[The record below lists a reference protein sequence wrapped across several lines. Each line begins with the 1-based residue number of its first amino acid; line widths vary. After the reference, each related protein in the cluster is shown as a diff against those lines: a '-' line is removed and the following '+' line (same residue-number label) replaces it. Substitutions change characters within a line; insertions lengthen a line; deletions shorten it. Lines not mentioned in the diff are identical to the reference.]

1 MLSTFYV
8 FYFTA
13 WFIVYNRGCRT
24 YKIHQ
29 VSNVCKKGSNLTRIH
44 VEIHDSINFAS
55 IFVQIIP
62 CSTNIQSNILGR
74 NRNHRN
80 AFKAGT
86 LLSIITSFVKFLMLS
101 TVLVVY
107 WLRRNSSLVY
117 LSWYHWLIV
126 HISYLRLTW
135 SQCREVLEELLC
147 PQWSPR
153 SPLLGGRTQCCT
165 QAEPS
170 SRGAP
175 RSSALEH
182 VQQAE
187 LE

>member
-1 MLSTFYV
+1 MLSTFYM
-8 FYFTA
+8 FYFIA

-29 VSNVCKKGSNLTRIH
+29 VSNVCK
-44 VEIHDSINFAS
+44 
-55 IFVQIIP
+55 VQILP
-62 CSTNIQSNILGR
+62 GFMLRYTTPS
-74 NRNHRN
+74 
-80 AFKAGT
+80 T
-86 LLSIITSFVKFLMLS
+86 LLPSLFRSFLAPQIYSPTSYWRKRDTDAFIAGICLQIITSFVKFLMLS

-117 LSWYHWLIV
+117 LSWYHRLIE
-126 HISYLRLTW
+126 HISYHWLTW

-165 QAEPS
+165 PAAPS
-170 SRGAP
+170 SRGGP
-175 RSSALEH
+175 RSSAPEH

>member
-1 MLSTFYV
+1 MLSTFYM
-8 FYFTA
+8 FYFIA

-29 VSNVCKKGSNLTRIH
+29 VSNVCK
-44 VEIHDSINFAS
+44 
-55 IFVQIIP
+55 VQILP
-62 CSTNIQSNILGR
+62 GFMLRYTTPSTLLPSLFRSFLAPQIYSPTSYWR
-74 NRNHRN
+74 KRNHRN

-86 LLSIITSFVKFLMLS
+86 LLSINTSLVKFLMLS

-117 LSWYHWLIV
+117 LSWYHRLIE
-126 HISYLRLTW
+126 HISYHWLTW

-165 QAEPS
+165 PAEPS

-175 RSSALEH
+175 RSSAPGH
-182 VQQAE
+182 VQQVE